1 MVAEVIINR
10 GAKKLNRTFD
20 YNIPKEL
27 EELILVGSKVLVP
40 FGNGE
45 KLTEAFVVGIKETSD
60 FEVKDIAKL
69 EENLSNKQIDLA
81 KWMAKRYFCN
91 VSDCIKLMLTPGTR
105 NKNKEKRI
113 QDKTINC
120 VYLKKE
126 REEIE
131 FEIETG
137 KIKSEKQKRVVNFIK
152 DNEGATVPEIEM
164 FTDCARGIVNT
175 LVKNGYLEIV
185 EKKVERNPL
194 LGRNCEKTDKLKLT
208 EEQENAYKKVEDAIN
223 NKQYQQFLL
232 YGVTGSGK
240 TEVYLQ
246 LIEKVLDNGRNAI
259 VLVPEIS
266 LTPQMLDRFIS
277 RFGKEEIA
285 ILHSKLSI
293 GERHDEWERIR
304 EKKAKIV
311 IGARSAIFA
320 PIENIGIIIIDEEHD
335 SSYKSET
342 NPRYNAKE
350 IAKVLAK
357 ENKAPLVLGSATP
370 DIVTF
375 YKTQEKTIYQ
385 DLQKSTEFEHE
396 TNIQTEDYKRQFEN
410 EAKDSIKA
418 ISDKERTDIQNQGT
432 ESKITLLELT
442 KRANNSSLP
451 KVEIIDLKQ
460 ELANGNRSML
470 SMELYNSIEE
480 NLKQKRQTILFLNR
494 RGYSTF
500 IMCRNCGYT
509 VKCPNCNISM
519 TYHSYERKLKCHYC
533 GHEEN
538 VVTVCPECHSD
549 KIRYFGTGTQKLE
562 QEIHK
567 QFPEASTI
575 RMDIDTVTKK
585 NSHEVILNTFRNQ
598 NIDILIGTQMV
609 VKGHHFPNVTLVG
622 VIAADSSLNIDDY
635 RANERTFQ
643 ILTQVAGRAGREN
656 LPGKVVIQTYN
667 PDNFSII
674 CAQKQNY
681 DLFYETEIALRKQLK
696 YPPFCD
702 IILIGLN
709 SYQEL
714 EIKNVSSKIYQY
726 LEQRLNK
733 EEFKVLRPMPC
744 PIDKIQNRYRW
755 RIIIKGK
762 MTEEANEILNAC
774 LKEIYQENI
783 KDTRIAIDINP
794 NNMS

>member
-1 MVAEVIINR
+1 MIAEVIINR

-40 FGNGE
+40 FGNGG
-45 KLTEAFVVGIKETSD
+45 KLTEAFVVGLKETSA

-69 EENLSNKQIDLA
+69 EENLSNKQIALA

-120 VYLKKE
+120 VYLKKD

-131 FEIETG
+131 FEIEIG
-137 KIKSEKQKRVVNFIK
+137 KLKSEKQKRVLSFIK

-194 LGRNCEKTDKLKLT
+194 LGRDCERTDKLKLT
-208 EEQENAYKKVEDAIN
+208 EEQEIAYKSVEETID
-223 NKQYQQFLL
+223 KEEYKQFLL

-246 LIEKVLDNGRNAI
+246 LIEKVLEIGKNAI

-304 EKKAKIV
+304 EKKARIV

-357 ENKAPLVLGSATP
+357 ENQAPLVLGSATP
-370 DIVTF
+370 DMITF
-375 YKTQEKTIYQ
+375 YNA
-385 DLQKSTEFEHE
+385 
-396 TNIQTEDYKRQFEN
+396 TNEDVFGNTKIQ
-410 EAKDSIKA
+410 
-418 ISDKERTDIQNQGT
+418 
-432 ESKITLLELT
+432 LLTLT
-442 KRANNSSLP
+442 KRANQSSLP

-509 VKCPNCNISM
+509 VKCSNCNISM
-519 TYHSYERKLKCHYC
+519 TYHSYEKKLKCHYC

-538 VVTVCPECHSD
+538 LVTICPECHSD

-585 NSHEVILNTFRNQ
+585 NSHEVILNTFKNE

-681 DLFYETEIALRKQLK
+681 DLFYETEIALREQLK

-709 SYQEL
+709 SYHEV
-714 EIKNVSSKIYQY
+714 EIQNVSNKIYQY
-726 LEQRLNK
+726 LEQRLSK

-762 MTEEANEILNAC
+762 MTQEANEILNAC

>member
-1 MVAEVIINR
+1 MIAEVIINR

-20 YNIPKEL
+20 YNIPKDL

-45 KLTEAFVVGIKETSD
+45 KLAEAFVVGIKEKSA
-60 FEVKDIAKL
+60 FELKNIAKL
-69 EENLSNKQIDLA
+69 EENLTDKQISLA
-81 KWMAKRYFCN
+81 KWMSKRYFCN
-91 VSDCIKLMLTPGTR
+91 ISDCIKLMLTPGTR

-120 VYLKKE
+120 VYLKKDI
-126 REEIE
+126 EEIE

-137 KIKSEKQKRVVNFIK
+137 KIKSEKQKRLLNFVK
-152 DNEGATVPEIEM
+152 DNEGTTVPEIEM

-175 LVKNGYLEIV
+175 LVKNGYLEII

-194 LGRNCEKTDKLKLT
+194 LGRNCEKTNNLKLT
-208 EEQENAYKKVEDAIN
+208 EEQKNAYNRVEEAIDKN
-223 NKQYQQFLL
+223 EYKQFLL

-246 LIEKVLDNGRNAI
+246 LIEKVLKIGKNAI

-277 RFGKEEIA
+277 RFGKSDIA

-304 EKKAKIV
+304 ERKARIV

-350 IAKVLAK
+350 IAKILAK
-357 ENKAPLVLGSATP
+357 ENKAPLLLGSATP
-370 DIVTF
+370 DINTF
-375 YKTQEKTIYQ
+375 YNAT
-385 DLQKSTEFEHE
+385 S
-396 TNIQTEDYKRQFEN
+396 EN
-410 EAKDSIKA
+410 EDGNTKTK
-418 ISDKERTDIQNQGT
+418 
-432 ESKITLLELT
+432 LLTLT
-442 KRANNSSLP
+442 KRANESSLP

-480 NLKQKRQTILFLNR
+480 NISQKRQTILFLNR

-509 VKCPNCNISM
+509 VKCPSCNISM
-519 TYHSYERKLKCHYC
+519 TYHSYEKKLKCHYC
-533 GHEEN
+533 SYEEN
-538 VVTVCPECHSD
+538 LVTTCPECHSD

-562 QEIHK
+562 QEINK
-567 QFPEASTI
+567 QFPNASTI

-585 NSHEVILNTFRNQ
+585 NSHEEILNKFKNE

-656 LPGKVVIQTYN
+656 LPGKVIIQTYN

-681 DLFYETEIALRKQLK
+681 EMFYETEIALRKQLK

-702 IILIGLN
+702 IILISFNSLN
-709 SYQEL
+709 ETN
-714 EIKNVSSKIYQY
+714 IKNISNEMYKKL
-726 LEQRLNK
+726 LEKLNQ
-733 EEFKVLRPMPC
+733 EEFKIFRPMPS

-755 RIIIKGK
+755 RIIIKGN
-762 MTEEANEILNAC
+762 MTVEANEVLNQT
-774 LKEIYQENI
+774 LKEIYSRNI
-783 KDTRIAIDINP
+783 KDTRISIDVNP

>member
-10 GAKKLNRTFD
+10 GTKKLNRTFD

-40 FGNGE
+40 FGNGG
-45 KLTEAFVVGIKETSD
+45 KLTEAFVVGIKETSS

-69 EENLSNKQIDLA
+69 EENLTDKQIALA

-120 VYLKKE
+120 VYLKKDI
-126 REEIE
+126 EEIE
-131 FEIETG
+131 FEIETE
-137 KIKSEKQKRVVNFIK
+137 KIKSEKQKRILNFIK

-164 FTDCARGIVNT
+164 FTDCSRGIVNT

-194 LGRNCEKTDKLKLT
+194 LGRDCEKTYKLNLT
-208 EEQENAYKKVEDAIN
+208 EEQENAYKSVEEAID
-223 NKQYQQFLL
+223 KKEYKQFLL

-246 LIEKVLDNGRNAI
+246 LIEKVLNIGKNAI

-277 RFGKEEIA
+277 RFGKDEIA

-304 EKKAKIV
+304 EKKARIV

-357 ENKAPLVLGSATP
+357 ENQAPLVLGSATP
-370 DIVTF
+370 DMTTF
-375 YKTQEKTIYQ
+375 YHATDE
-385 DLQKSTEFEHE
+385 DEFGN
-396 TNIQTEDYKRQFEN
+396 TK
-410 EAKDSIKA
+410 IK
-418 ISDKERTDIQNQGT
+418 
-432 ESKITLLELT
+432 LLTLT
-442 KRANNSSLP
+442 KRANQSSLP

-470 SMELYNSIEE
+470 SMELYSSIEE

-538 VVTVCPECHSD
+538 IVTVCPECHSD

-585 NSHEVILNTFRNQ
+585 NSHEVILNTFKNE

-681 DLFYETEIALRKQLK
+681 DLFYETEIALRRQLK

-726 LEQRLNK
+726 LEKRLNK

-774 LKEIYQENI
+774 LKDIYQENI